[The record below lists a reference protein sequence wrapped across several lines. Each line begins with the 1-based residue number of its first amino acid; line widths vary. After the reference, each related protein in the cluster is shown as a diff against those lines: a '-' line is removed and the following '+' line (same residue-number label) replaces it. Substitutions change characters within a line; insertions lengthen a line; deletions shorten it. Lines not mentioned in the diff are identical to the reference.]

1 MFMEQFDLGLYE
13 VLTSV
18 GAKPDDAR
26 KAERQLEAAIHA
38 SHEFAK
44 ADLMTKADGLRL
56 EASLKAEMALLRTEM
71 ASEIASHRTEMRSL
85 LSEQLRW
92 TIALMFTFTGV
103 IIAVIKL

>member
-1 MFMEQFDLGLYE
+1 MLMEQLDLGIYE

-18 GAKPDDAR
+18 GAKPEDAR

-56 EASLKAEMALLRTEM
+56 EASLKAEMASLKAEM
-71 ASEIASHRTEMRSL
+71 ASLRTEMRSL

>member
-1 MFMEQFDLGLYE
+1 MLMEQLDLGIYE

-18 GAKPDDAR
+18 GAKPEDAR

-56 EASLKAEMALLRTEM
+56 EASLKAEMASL
-71 ASEIASHRTEMRSL
+71 RTEMRSL

>member
-1 MFMEQFDLGLYE
+1 MEQLDLGIYE

-18 GAKPDDAR
+18 GAKPEDAR

-56 EASLKAEMALLRTEM
+56 EASLKAEMASLRTEM
-71 ASEIASHRTEMRSL
+71 ASLRTEMRSL

>member
-1 MFMEQFDLGLYE
+1 MEQLDLGIYE

-18 GAKPDDAR
+18 GAKPEDAR

-56 EASLKAEMALLRTEM
+56 EASLKAEMASLKAEM
-71 ASEIASHRTEMRSL
+71 ASLRTEMRSL

>member
-1 MFMEQFDLGLYE
+1 MTMEQLDLGIYE

-18 GAKPDDAR
+18 GAKPEDAR

-38 SHEFAK
+38 GHEFAK

-56 EASLKAEMALLRTEM
+56 EASLKAEMASLRTEM
-71 ASEIASHRTEMRSL
+71 ASLRTEMRSL

>member
-1 MFMEQFDLGLYE
+1 

-18 GAKPDDAR
+18 GAKPEDAR

-56 EASLKAEMALLRTEM
+56 EASLKAEMASLRTEM
-71 ASEIASHRTEMRSL
+71 ASLRTEMRSL

>member
-1 MFMEQFDLGLYE
+1 MTMEQLDLGIYE

-18 GAKPDDAR
+18 GAKPEDAR

-38 SHEFAK
+38 CHEFAK

-56 EASLKAEMALLRTEM
+56 EASLKAEMASL
-71 ASEIASHRTEMRSL
+71 RTEMRSL

>member
-1 MFMEQFDLGLYE
+1 MLMEQLDLGIYE

-18 GAKPDDAR
+18 GAKPEDAR

-56 EASLKAEMALLRTEM
+56 EASLKAEMASLRTEM
-71 ASEIASHRTEMRSL
+71 ASLRTEMRSL

>member
-56 EASLKAEMALLRTEM
+56 EASLKAEMATLRTEM
-71 ASEIASHRTEMRSL
+71 ASLRTEMRSL

>member
-1 MFMEQFDLGLYE
+1 MEQLDLGIYE

-18 GAKPDDAR
+18 GAKPEDAR

-56 EASLKAEMALLRTEM
+56 EASLKAEMASL
-71 ASEIASHRTEMRSL
+71 RTEMRSL

>member
-1 MFMEQFDLGLYE
+1 MIMEQLDLGIYE

-18 GAKPDDAR
+18 GAKPEDAR

-56 EASLKAEMALLRTEM
+56 EASLKAEMASLRTEM
-71 ASEIASHRTEMRSL
+71 ASLRTEMRSL